1 MKAVDCRQEVTAGMP
16 SEDFSSVNRQ
26 VCVCTLVVMLRT
38 IKVLYR
44 VPVEHP
50 PGDRTELLVPHFV
63 CTSYPQHAATVLAVA
78 LPSVQVF
85 SGAATTSEHQ
95 LEYSCIV
102 YYLYYD
108 I

>member
-1 MKAVDCRQEVTAGMP
+1 M
-16 SEDFSSVNRQ
+16 SWHYSVSIQ
-26 VCVCTLVVMLRT
+26 VHVH
-38 IKVLYR
+38 YR

-50 PGDRTELLVPHFV
+50 PGDCTELLVPHFV

-85 SGAATTSEHQ
+85 SCAATTSDHQ